1 MKKKITLL
9 VLAIAVMAALVL
21 TGCGS
26 SSVGTGKGETKNTEN
41 KDTISITVKIAND
54 LIEPK
59 CNEEEVVETS
69 AKTLGEYVQSS
80 DKFEYEINDFGT
92 TIKAINGAQDG
103 TNGIYWMF
111 KVDGEDSMVGSDGVE
126 LKDGSVYEFYTM
138 AY

>member
-1 MKKKITLL
+1 MKKKISLL
-9 VLAIAVMAALVL
+9 VLAILAIAALVL

-26 SSVGTGKGETKNTEN
+26 STIGTGENETKNTEN
-41 KDTISITVKIAND
+41 KDTISITIKIAND

-80 DKFEYEINDFGT
+80 DKFEYEVTEFGT
-92 TIKAINGAQDG
+92 TIKAINGAKDG
-103 TNGIYWMF
+103 TDGIYWMF
-111 KVDGEDSMVGSDGVE
+111 KVDGEDSMVGADLVD
-126 LKDGSVYEFYTM
+126 LIDGSIYEFYTM

>member
-1 MKKKITLL
+1 MKKKITYV
-9 VLAIAVMAALVL
+9 VLSIAIIAAFIL

-26 SSVGTGKGETKNTEN
+26 STVGTGEAETKKAET
-41 KDTISITVKIAND
+41 KDTISITIKISND

-80 DKFEYEINDFGT
+80 DKFEYEVTEFGT
-92 TIKAINGAQDG
+92 TITAIKGAKDG
-103 TNGIYWMF
+103 TDGIYWMF
-111 KVDGEDSMVGSDGVE
+111 KVDGEDSMVGADGVD